1 MLARHTDVGDEPEIF
16 ARLRRIR
23 PQAWPNSRMVG
34 FADEILGRD
43 GRLVAALKDHY
54 RLQAVALP
62 SFVEELRRS
71 GRGSE
76 IPD

>member
-1 MLARHTDVGDEPEIF
+1 MI
-16 ARLRRIR
+16 
-23 PQAWPNSRMVG
+23 G

-62 SFVEELRRS
+62 SFVAELHRS
-71 GRGSE
+71 GRGAE
-76 IPD
+76 VPD